1 MFHGTSCYRR
11 ERLMS
16 RIGKVPIVIP
26 SGVTAEMKDN
36 TLVVRGSKGELTCD
50 VLPGI
55 NVEIKDNEI
64 IVTRENDEKKVR
76 SFHGLQRSLFANMI
90 TGVSEG
96 FKKIL
101 EVQGVGFKSSISGMN
116 LKLSLGFSHDIEFP
130 IPSDVTVTAEKNVI
144 TVEGIDKQRV
154 GQVAAQIREFKKPE
168 PYKGKGIRYQDEY
181 VIRKAGKTAKA

>member
-1 MFHGTSCYRR
+1 
-11 ERLMS
+11 MS